1 MTATGAALDA
11 LEIRSA
17 EVEVYEALRTGIV
30 RGTLP
35 GGTVL
40 RLAQLADRFGVSTM
54 PVRAAITRLQSE
66 GLVTQQPRRGA
77 TVTRPTAADFR
88 DLYAIREGLEGA
100 AARLGSPHLRD
111 DHIDALRNC
120 HQQLAKIASS
130 GKGAADRYVEQ
141 DRNLHDICYRAAG
154 RPQLVHLITVYRR
167 NAERYFRLY
176 LDTHSWP
183 ADELELQEQFVSAC
197 SRRNGKRAEA
207 ALQTLF
213 AHTAD
218 RVLAQLA
225 DGDGDV

>member
-1 MTATGAALDA
+1 MTAAGPALDA

-40 RLAQLADRFGVSTM
+40 RLAQLADRFRVSTM

-77 TVTRPTAADFR
+77 TVTQPNADDFR

-100 AARLGSPHLRD
+100 AARLGSPQLRD
-111 DHIDALRNC
+111 DGIDAMRVS
-120 HQQLAKIASS
+120 HQQMADIASS
-130 GKGAADRYVEQ
+130 GEDAADRYVEQ
-141 DRNLHDICYRAAG
+141 DRHMHDICYRAAG
-154 RPQLVHLITVYRR
+154 RTQLVHLITVYRR

-176 LDTHSWP
+176 LDTNSWP
-183 ADELELQEQFVSAC
+183 ADELELQELFVSAC

-207 ALQTLF
+207 AMRTLF
-213 AHTAD
+213 EHTAD
-218 RVLAQLA
+218 RVLAQLTNGGA
-225 DGDGDV
+225 DV